1 MNAMTVKDQS
11 LECWVLDGRI
21 YNLNLAIAQLMLRA
35 KELKAKKLKAKKRS
49 FICQQ
54 IRHMEKRLARLLL
67 LKTAFMRSKA

>member
-1 MNAMTVKDQS
+1 MEEQEDQN
-11 LECWVLDGRI
+11 LECWVLVLENRI
-21 YNLNLAIAQLMLRA
+21 YNLNLAIAQLMVR
-35 KELKAKKLKAKKRS
+35 AKKLKAKKRS

>member
-35 KELKAKKLKAKKRS
+35 KELKAKKRS